1 MSGSSRPSSWSWEG
15 PSANGSK
22 QCGWDVVGGG
32 ADAGK
37 ERMCGWMRE
46 GGGAGAQQPRAGGRG
61 DSLGGA
67 TDSVLQPPYSQSYKN
82 IPKLQLFLV
91 LL

>member
-1 MSGSSRPSSWSWEG
+1 
-15 PSANGSK
+15 
-22 QCGWDVVGGG
+22 
-32 ADAGK
+32 
-37 ERMCGWMRE
+37 MRE

-82 IPKLQLFLV
+82 IPKLQLFLF